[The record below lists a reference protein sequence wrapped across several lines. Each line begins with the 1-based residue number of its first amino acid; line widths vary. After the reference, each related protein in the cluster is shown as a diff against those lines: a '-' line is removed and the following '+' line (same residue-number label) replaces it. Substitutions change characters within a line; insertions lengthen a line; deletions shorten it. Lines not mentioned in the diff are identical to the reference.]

1 MYIAFL
7 STFFHQLDFET
18 SAIVPAHVGE
28 KNKQNLKQFYLKL
41 KFVVV
46 VVVVVRGAREQEK
59 PSPNLKDIST

>member
-41 KFVVV
+41 EFV

>member
-1 MYIAFL
+1 MYVAFL

-28 KNKQNLKQFYLKL
+28 KNKQNLKQVYLKL
-41 KFVVV
+41 KFV

>member
-1 MYIAFL
+1 MYVAFL

-41 KFVVV
+41 EF